1 MAYAT
6 LADLKEEL
14 RIASSGDDSL
24 LEGKLQEA
32 QMILERVYNR
42 RFEATAVE
50 TRYVDCSPAFVEG
63 RTLHLPWDVCRI
75 TEIVN
80 GDGTVIPVEAYVTT
94 PRLRSVADGAS
105 VAVAVPEWWPWYA
118 VTLKGNSGRSWRYT
132 GSQEEAIAIT
142 GLFAFSEA
150 VPVNV
155 RSATVR
161 LAYWLY
167 QQRDV
172 ATDMPGGAGKQGLV
186 LPAHL
191 PQDVSARMVGLRRL

>member
-1 MAYAT
+1 
-6 LADLKEEL
+6 
-14 RIASSGDDSL
+14 L

-32 QMILERVYNR
+32 QTILERVFNR

-50 TRYVDCSPAFVEG
+50 TRYVDCAHPFVEG
-63 RTLHLPWDVCRI
+63 RNLLLPWDVCQI

-94 PRLRSVADGAS
+94 PRLRSVANGAS
-105 VAVAVPEWWPWYA
+105 LAVAVAEWWPWYA
-118 VTLKGNSGRSWRYT
+118 VTLKSNSGLSWRYT
-132 GSQEEAIAIT
+132 GSREEAIAIT
-142 GLFAFSEA
+142 GLFAFSA
-150 VPVNV
+150 TVPSNV

-172 ATDMPGGAGKQGLV
+172 ATDMPGGAGKHGMV